1 MAFFALGFRILGP
14 SGVAFGRHIGIFRL
28 NGLCSLFRSGSFFF
42 YRKCR
47 VEFGVLDLG
56 VFWRPTNDFLGAL
69 GGSVLRSLV
78 DNFRGFAFSL
88 KRIFSFNEKQ
98 LLGSGYSHRFGYMT

>member
-1 MAFFALGFRILGP
+1 LAFFALGFRILGP
-14 SGVAFGRHIGIFRL
+14 LGVAFVRDIVIFRL
-28 NGLCSLFRSGSFFF
+28 KGLCSLFLSGSLFF

-56 VFWRPTNDFLGAL
+56 VFWRPTYDFRGAL

-78 DNFRGFAFSL
+78 DNFRGFAFGL
-88 KRIFSFNEKQ
+88 KKIFSFNEKQ